1 MTNEIVRMNP
11 KTLPDAGKV
20 GYSQISITNGGPIA
34 FISGQVAWQVE
45 GGVVPKDL
53 AGQTAIVI
61 KNLQASL
68 TAINAKP
75 ENIVNMRI
83 YMTDLSDE
91 NQGIAMP
98 PLIGFLE
105 GTQPCITGV
114 GVSRLAA
121 DDLLIEI
128 EMTVQLPIKA

>member
-1 MTNEIVRMNP
+1 MTNEIIRMNP
-11 KTLPDAGKV
+11 NTLPDAGKV
-20 GYSQISITNGGPIA
+20 GYSQISITNGGQLA
-34 FISGQVAWQVE
+34 FISGQVAWQAE
-45 GGVVPKDL
+45 GGSVPTDL

-83 YMTDLSDE
+83 YLTDLSDE

-105 GTQPCITGV
+105 GAQPSITGV
-114 GVSRLAA
+114 GVSKLAA
-121 DDLLIEI
+121 DDLLIEV
-128 EMTVQLPIKA
+128 EMTVQLPTGA